1 MHYHATY
8 ILWNTMQ
15 KKSAPPWC
23 LVVTEGLIT
32 CTQILQ
38 TLTQLCCQPLSS
50 TTCTTCTTVYNK
62 LGNCESKTYSQSSV
76 GSIPEKQHVSQS
88 VLHHLDNLRR
98 ETWWHQLQQSRKL
111 NEKQPLSKRR
121 KLFNQLQRGWLTSLF
136 IAFSLTLKAV
146 RAKAFPHSPRIAV
159 RSCDVG
165 IHSLAA
171 GWLRLQP
178 RHSS

>member
-1 MHYHATY
+1 MKHHEK
-8 ILWNTMQ
+8 

-50 TTCTTCTTVYNK
+50 TTCTTCTTVLQQVRQLRIKNI
-62 LGNCESKTYSQSSV
+62 Q
-76 GSIPEKQHVSQS
+76 PKQRREHSRKNS
-88 VLHHLDNLRR
+88 MCLSRSLHHLDNLRR

-136 IAFSLTLKAV
+136 LAFSLTLKAV
-146 RAKAFPHSPRIAV
+146 RAKAFPRSPRIAV